1 MVREERAVDLWGQA
15 AAVRALQQRRQYYSA
30 AAPRTMLPVM
40 SGPLR
45 LAGAESAPT
54 MNTAAAT
61 AIDAVADAA
70 CGQTAFLGG
79 GMWARA

>member
-1 MVREERAVDLWGQA
+1 MVGVWGQA
-15 AAVRALQQRRQYYSA
+15 AAVRALRQRQHYSA